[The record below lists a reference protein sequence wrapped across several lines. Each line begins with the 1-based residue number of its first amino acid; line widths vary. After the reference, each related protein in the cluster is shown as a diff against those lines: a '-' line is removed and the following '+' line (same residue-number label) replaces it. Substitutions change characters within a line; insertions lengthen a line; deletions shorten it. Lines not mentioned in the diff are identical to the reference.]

1 MIAIDRI
8 GCALRSIA
16 SQAPT
21 CSSRRRGPSAIA
33 TVRKGFALGPAGAPG
48 STTATDAPCPIAC
61 LIAAASA
68 KPDAP
73 PPAMTTSKTGAGS
86 AIADASFRPIVGRIR
101 CSYRLLRHGA
111 ISEFGFHLFKGLR
124 RHFPSAARVC
134 GRQAMFACAL
144 RFVAHEY
151 SLTRIFVCADIENM
165 NPETLAALGEPN
177 RLRIVEL
184 LRAGPR
190 PVNDIHV
197 RLGLRQSQASQH
209 LKVLKDVG
217 LVEMEPRAQQRL
229 YSLRAEPLKQLH
241 DWLDRYR
248 HIWEE
253 RFEALDEI
261 VEELK
266 QKEQSDAAGNDS

>member
-1 MIAIDRI
+1 
-8 GCALRSIA
+8 
-16 SQAPT
+16 
-21 CSSRRRGPSAIA
+21 
-33 TVRKGFALGPAGAPG
+33 
-48 STTATDAPCPIAC
+48 
-61 LIAAASA
+61 
-68 KPDAP
+68 
-73 PPAMTTSKTGAGS
+73 
-86 AIADASFRPIVGRIR
+86 
-101 CSYRLLRHGA
+101 
-111 ISEFGFHLFKGLR
+111 
-124 RHFPSAARVC
+124 
-134 GRQAMFACAL
+134 
-144 RFVAHEY
+144 
-151 SLTRIFVCADIENM
+151 M

-190 PVNDIHV
+190 PVNDIRV
-197 RLGLRQSQASQH
+197 RLRLRQSQASQH

-253 RFEALDEI
+253 RFEELDKV

-266 QKEQSDAAGNDS
+266 RKEQSDAAGRDR

>member
-1 MIAIDRI
+1 
-8 GCALRSIA
+8 
-16 SQAPT
+16 
-21 CSSRRRGPSAIA
+21 
-33 TVRKGFALGPAGAPG
+33 
-48 STTATDAPCPIAC
+48 
-61 LIAAASA
+61 
-68 KPDAP
+68 
-73 PPAMTTSKTGAGS
+73 
-86 AIADASFRPIVGRIR
+86 
-101 CSYRLLRHGA
+101 
-111 ISEFGFHLFKGLR
+111 
-124 RHFPSAARVC
+124 
-134 GRQAMFACAL
+134 
-144 RFVAHEY
+144 
-151 SLTRIFVCADIENM
+151 M

-190 PVNDIHV
+190 PVNDIRV
-197 RLGLRQSQASQH
+197 RLRLRQSQASQH

-253 RFEALDEI
+253 RFKALDEV

-266 QKEQSDAAGNDS
+266 REEQSDAAGNT